1 MSKEA
6 YYFSHDANARYD
18 PKILAMRSVYGA
30 AGYGWY
36 WMIIEILREQPDFKL
51 EINKYT
57 WNALA
62 MQMQSDADA
71 IKKFVEDCINEFGLF
86 KSDGKFIWSESL
98 IRRMEKMTE
107 KSEKAR
113 KAAKSRWEKDN
124 KSNALAMQTQSGR
137 NADAMQLNEMKR
149 NEMKLNKNNNTHQ
162 CVGCV
167 DGINVDKNE
176 VNVNINDTLTK
187 IVEVYENLG
196 YGTVTKGVA
205 DILLSLVNE
214 FSFEWVKEALHEGML
229 QNKRSLKYVQAI
241 LDRWRAEGG
250 IDRSFRKEKD
260 KQNESVY
267 DNLF

>member
-36 WMIIEILREQPDFKL
+36 WMIIEILREQTDFKL

-62 MQMQSDADA
+62 MQMQCNADADADA
-71 IKKFVEDCINEFGLF
+71 IKKFVEDCINEFKLL

-98 IRRMEKMTE
+98 IRRMKKMSE

-113 KAAKSRWEKDN
+113 KAAKSRWTKNNEDDTD
-124 KSNALAMQTQSGR
+124 AMQLHSEC
-137 NADAMQLNEMKR
+137 NADAMQMQCNEKKR
-149 NEMKLNKNNNTHQ
+149 NEKKRKENTHK
-162 CVGCV
+162 CVGV
-167 DGINVDKNE
+167 VQ
-176 VNVNINDTLTK
+176 NDTLVK
-187 IVEVYENLG
+187 IAEIYENFG
-196 YGTVTKGVA
+196 YGTITKGVA
-205 DILLSLVNE
+205 DILLNLVNE
-214 FSFEWVKEALHEGML
+214 FSFEWVKEALHEGMI
-229 QNKRSLKYVQAI
+229 QNKRSLKYIQAI
-241 LDRWRAEGG
+241 LDRWRAAGG
-250 IDRSFRKEKD
+250 IDRGFKKEKQD
-260 KQNESVY
+260 GSKDESKSVY